1 MKKLKE
7 IYSLKFKLLKFTMT
21 KQNLIHIKINSNEL
35 ISNKKEI
42 LSLELELI
50 KTLRTMKLYKE
61 LRLKEMELKF
71 IFLRKLNMTKNLIKR
86 LEKTLPVSEFPE
98 EIKQKNE
105 KVEIKKPLNKRDNL
119 EIQLEEIRTKLMELE
134 NK

>member
-1 MKKLKE
+1 
-7 IYSLKFKLLKFTMT
+7 MT